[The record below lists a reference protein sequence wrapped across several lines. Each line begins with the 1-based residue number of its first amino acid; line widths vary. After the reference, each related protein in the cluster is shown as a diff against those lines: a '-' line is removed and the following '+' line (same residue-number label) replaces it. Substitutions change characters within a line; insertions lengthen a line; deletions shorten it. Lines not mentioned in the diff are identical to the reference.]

1 MRRKCAGLWVSCLPA
16 QRCEK
21 WRSERR
27 LGQVP
32 CPASSKLLPSFS
44 EERREGQGKFSL
56 ALSCATTLERW
67 AARTTLRVTSAR
79 QLQVLVA
86 LSQFWHLQ

>member
-1 MRRKCAGLWVSCLPA
+1 MQGSGSAACPHRDVRSGGLSGGWGIFPA
-16 QRCEK
+16 Q
-21 WRSERR
+21 
-27 LGQVP
+27 LP
-32 CPASSKLLPSFS
+32 PKLLPSFS

-79 QLQVLVA
+79 QPQALVA